1 MVAIKYIYIK
11 RKEREIVLMFYNK
24 KKTNLSQDK
33 LNKGSSNLFMVAI
46 KYKKRKK
53 EKEKKRDCFNVL

>member
-1 MVAIKYIYIK
+1 MVAIKYIYIYK
-11 RKEREIVLMFYNK
+11 REIVLMFYNK
-24 KKTNLSQDK
+24 KKNLSQDK
-33 LNKGSSNLFMVAI
+33 LNKGSSNSFMVAI